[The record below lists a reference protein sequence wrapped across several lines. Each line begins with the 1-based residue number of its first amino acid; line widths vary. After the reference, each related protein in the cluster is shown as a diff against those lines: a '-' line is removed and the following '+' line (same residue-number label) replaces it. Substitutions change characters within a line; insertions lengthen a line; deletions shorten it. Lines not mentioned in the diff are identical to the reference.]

1 MARTA
6 GPVPDPTAQAGDLA
20 RDLALMARKA
30 DPVHDLT
37 AQAGGPARDLALMAR
52 TAGLVRGPTALAGG
66 LVRDLGLMAHT
77 AGPVPD
83 PMALIDLVGLGDR
96 VTAGDRLGRHHAPA
110 QVVAA
115 LGPIVQ
121 RRVPEFG
128 VALCLSMAGS
138 GPDATC
144 DRV

>member
-20 RDLALMARKA
+20 RDLG
-30 DPVHDLT
+30 LT
-37 AQAGGPARDLALMAR
+37 AHTAGLVRDPTALAGGPARDLGPTAHMA
-52 TAGLVRGPTALAGG
+52 GPVRDPTALAGG

-96 VTAGDRLGRHHAPA
+96 VTTGDRLGRHHAQA